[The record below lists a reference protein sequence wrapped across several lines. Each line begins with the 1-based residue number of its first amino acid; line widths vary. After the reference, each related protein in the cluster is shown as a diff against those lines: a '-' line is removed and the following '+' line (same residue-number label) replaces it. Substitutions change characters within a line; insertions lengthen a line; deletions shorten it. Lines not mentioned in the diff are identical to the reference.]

1 MCLFIK
7 CGLLKKSVK
16 AQSKILTKLTKVLSS
31 LKVILNFSLN
41 KSYPVV

>member
-7 CGLLKKSVK
+7 CGLLKNSLKV
-16 AQSKILTKLTKVLSS
+16 QSKILTKLTKFLSS
-31 LKVILNFSLN
+31 LKVILKFSLN